1 MGFSI
6 RLLAA
11 VCAAALILCAQTSTS
26 AITGTVTDSSG
37 AIVPGSTVTLSNDAT
52 GVTATRKTN
61 QAGVYSFPSLP
72 IGHYSITVE
81 LKGFKTVRNTG
92 NKLSIGAPIDIP
104 ITLQIGETAEVLT
117 IAAAIEALQTT
128 DASIGNVVSQ
138 KEISELPLNGR
149 NPLALLVL
157 EPGVVQMSKGA
168 DGSGMHVN
176 GSRDMAS
183 NTTIDGI
190 EANESAVSNPMNN
203 VFRLNPDSI
212 QEYRVTTSNATAE
225 YGRNS
230 GANVS
235 IATRSGTNK
244 FHGTLFEF
252 FRNTALN
259 SNEFFANAQGT
270 AKPEIKLNQFGAEF
284 GGPIKHNKTFFFA
297 NWQRQRAM
305 FSQAVDQAYGSVPIL
320 YTPSALSGVYRYF
333 VAEPGNVF
341 KLDGVAITRNTPLLV
356 DPKTGALRNGVRNCA
371 TAAELNCI
379 ASFNIFNADP
389 AKIGPDPAILKLF
402 KSMPVPNSYIAGDGL
417 NTAAYAW
424 NPPAQKNGDSVTG
437 RIDHNLSAS
446 HILFARY
453 IWSTNDTLGGDPNNS
468 RPVLYPGF
476 APLGEVYRASQNAA
490 LRWTYIVTPRIVNE
504 FTAGLSRFSA
514 LFTQG
519 EANPDFPN
527 APAFSRAAGVGFN
540 NVDAPFRNV
549 PRTYRVVTTPQI
561 IDNVTITRGSHIYKF
576 GVNIRLYRHND
587 QRGQPGG
594 ATVTPL
600 LSFDSGVRSPAT
612 TWGQPAQGTAARA
625 GINSTDYS
633 RLQSTINDIM
643 GLPSQ
648 LTQTFLGDLV
658 HNNYLPFKA
667 GNGVTLWN
675 QGHRMKQ
682 YNLFF
687 QDEWKVRSNLVIN
700 AGLRWEINPAPKEAA
715 GGAWVP
721 NKPIDG
727 SQGPVTFVKAD
738 TWFNRTNLGAV
749 GPRLSIAWSPIRK
762 TVFRTGYAMAFDTL
776 SSFQVTAVAGRVPG
790 LTLTC
795 NANVSGATTPGCGTV
810 PNVRYSEGFP
820 TELPLPSTKPSEFLT
835 PPAQL
840 YFNAPGMT
848 TFDPNLKV
856 PTVHQWNFG
865 IQRELPFGFVVQG
878 AYLGRR
884 GTRLYRAY
892 DINQIN
898 ADPILPDFLAMQRN
912 YNKGCRPDGTTC
924 PTGSS
929 GEAIRLV
936 TSGLLTSTFVNS
948 TTTITDIINN
958 GAGNFSG
965 RAESNTLALKL
976 RPNQQFGVSTYI
988 DSGGDSYYHAFQS
1001 TVRRRFQNGMLFGL
1015 AYTLHKSIDDQSVD
1029 PIGASSGGGLST
1041 TNTRTPASINNWRN
1055 ERARSSF
1062 DRRQL
1067 VVVTW
1072 IYEMPFGKNLPKPL
1086 RFFAAG
1092 WAVNGLFNF
1101 MSGNPFSVMSGTRT
1115 ANYSH
1120 QSRAA
1125 LEGAQPEVKLT
1136 DVPGIIGPVYF
1147 AGLTSGFKAP
1157 APGSDG
1163 MGRNTFTAP
1172 SFWNLDSGLTK
1183 SFKPTERTRLQFRAE
1198 FFNVLNHANF
1208 DDPFGATSGS
1218 ANYRSTVFGQTCCST
1233 VAPPSTQAI
1242 VDTGE
1247 SGRVIQ
1253 LALKLSF

>member
-1 MGFSI
+1 MGLSFHTVASFI
-6 RLLAA
+6 
-11 VCAAALILCAQTSTS
+11 AAALILNAQTSTS
-26 AITGTVTDSSG
+26 SITGTVTDTSG
-37 AIVPGSTVTLSNDAT
+37 AVVPGAAVTLANDET
-52 GVTATRKTN
+52 GITATQKTN
-61 QAGVYSFPSLP
+61 QAGVYSFPSIP
-72 IGHYSITVE
+72 IGKYSVRVE
-81 LKGFKTVRNTG
+81 HRGFKSVRRTG
-92 NKLSIGAPIDIP
+92 NTLSIGSPIDIP
-104 ITLQIGETAEVLT
+104 ITLEVGESGDAITV
-117 IAAAIEALQTT
+117 AAAAETLQTT
-128 DASIGNVVSQ
+128 DASIGNVVTQ

-149 NPLALLVL
+149 NPLGLLVL

-168 DGSGMHVN
+168 DGTGIHVN

-203 VFRLNPDSI
+203 VYRLNPDSI
-212 QEYRVTTSNATAE
+212 QEYRITTSNATAE

-235 IATRSGTNK
+235 IATRGGTNK
-244 FHGTLFEF
+244 FRGTMFEF
-252 FRNTALN
+252 LRNTALN

-270 AKPEIKLNQFGAEF
+270 EKPEIKLNQFGAEV
-284 GGPIKHNKTFFFA
+284 GGPIKRNKTFFFA

-305 FSQAVDQAYGSVPIL
+305 FSQAVDQAYGSVPTV

-333 VAEPGNVF
+333 LADPAIPF
-341 KLDGVAITRNTPLLV
+341 KLDGVTITRNTPLLV
-356 DPKTGALRNGVRNCA
+356 DPKTGALRSGVRNCA
-371 TAAELNCI
+371 SPTDLNCV
-379 ASFNIFNADP
+379 ASFNFFNTDP
-389 AKIGPDPAILKLF
+389 NKIGPDPAILKLF
-402 KSMPVPNSYIAGDGL
+402 KSMPAPNSFVAGDGL
-417 NTAAYAW
+417 NTGAFAW
-424 NPPAQKNGDSVTG
+424 NPPAHKNGDSVTG
-437 RIDHNLSAS
+437 RIDHNVSEK
-446 HILFARY
+446 HVLFARY

-476 APLGEVYRASQNAA
+476 PPLGEVYRASLNGA
-490 LRWTYIVTPRIVNE
+490 LRWTWIVTPRIVNE
-504 FTAGLSRFSA
+504 FTAGISRFSA

-527 APAFSRAAGVGFN
+527 TPAFSRASGTGFT

-549 PRTYRVVTTPQI
+549 PRTFRVVTTPQV
-561 IDNVTITRGSHIYKF
+561 IDNLSITRGAHLIKV
-576 GVNIRLYRHND
+576 GVNMRFYRHND

-594 ATVTPL
+594 ATVTPTL
-600 LSFDSGVRSPAT
+600 DFSTGIRSPGT
-612 TWGQPAQGTAARA
+612 TWGQPAQSAVGRA
-625 GINSTDYS
+625 GINSTDYT
-633 RLQSTINDIM
+633 RLQGTINDIM
-643 GLPSQ
+643 GIPSQ
-648 LTQTFLGDLV
+648 LSQTFLGDLV

-667 GNGVTLWN
+667 GDGVTLWN
-675 QGHRMKQ
+675 QGHRLKQ
-682 YNLFF
+682 YNIFV
-687 QDEWKVRSNLVIN
+687 QDEWKVRTNLTIN
-700 AGLRWEINPAPKEAA
+700 AGLRWEINPPPKEAA
-715 GGAWVP
+715 GGAYVP
-721 NKPIDG
+721 NRPIDG

-738 TWFNRTNLGAV
+738 SWFNRNNLGAI
-749 GPRLSIAWSPIRK
+749 GPRISVAWSPIRK

-795 NANVSGATTPGCGTV
+795 NAVVGGASTPGCGAV
-810 PNVRYSEGFP
+810 PNVRYSQGFP
-820 TELPLPSTKPSEFLT
+820 TELPLPTSKPSDFLT

-840 YFNAPGMT
+840 YTNALGMT

-856 PTVHQWNFG
+856 PTVHQWNFS
-865 IQRELPFGFVVQG
+865 IQRELPFDLVGQV
-878 AYLGRR
+878 AYVGRR
-884 GTRLYRAY
+884 GTRLYRSY
-892 DINQIN
+892 DSNQIN

-924 PTGSS
+924 PTGIS
-929 GEAIRLV
+929 GEALRLV

-948 TTTITDIINN
+948 TTTITDLNNN
-958 GAGNFSG
+958 GAGNFAG
-965 RAESNTLALKL
+965 RAEGNTLALKI

-988 DSGGDSYYHAFQS
+988 DSGGDSYYHALQS
-1001 TVRRRFQNGMLFGL
+1001 TVRRRFRNGMLVGI
-1015 AYTLHKSIDDQSVD
+1015 AYTLQKSIDDQSVD

-1041 TNTRTPASINNWRN
+1041 TNTRTPASTNNWRN
-1055 ERARSSF
+1055 ERGRSSF

-1067 VVVTW
+1067 FVATW

-1086 RFFAAG
+1086 RLLVAD
-1092 WAVNGLFNF
+1092 WSVNGLFTF

-1125 LEGAQPEVKLT
+1125 LVGAQPAVELA
-1136 DVPGIIGPVYF
+1136 DVPGIVGPVYF
-1147 AGLTSGFKAP
+1147 SGLTSAFTAP

-1163 MGRNTFTAP
+1163 MGRNTFTGP
-1172 SFWNLDSGLTK
+1172 SFWNLDGGLTK
-1183 SFKPTERTRLQFRAE
+1183 AFRVTERVSVQFRAE
-1198 FFNVLNHANF
+1198 FFNVLNHPNF
-1208 DDPFGATSGS
+1208 DEPFGATSGS

-1253 LALKLSF
+1253 LALKLRF